1 MLKGDTSRAKANF
14 FVCCFV
20 FGWKENWRT
29 SLRKAAK
36 SYGEEKVNCFIR
48 SKTFVETVK
57 SFFMRIYY
65 SSKFKR
71 EYERLPK
78 KIKVLAEKKE
88 FIFRNNP
95 FESRLDT
102 HKLSG
107 RLKEYWA
114 FSIDKKY
121 RIIFEFAEKDM
132 IWFHSVGDH
141 SIYQ

>member
-1 MLKGDTSRAKANF
+1 
-14 FVCCFV
+14 
-20 FGWKENWRT
+20 
-29 SLRKAAK
+29 
-36 SYGEEKVNCFIR
+36 
-48 SKTFVETVK
+48 
-57 SFFMRIYY
+57 MRIYY

-78 KIKVLAEKKE
+78 KIKILAEEKE

-114 FSIDKKY
+114 FSIDRRH
-121 RIIFEFAEKDM
+121 RIIFEFAEKD
-132 IWFHSVGDH
+132 IVWFHSVGDH